1 MLPIGLLPLIRT
13 YMILHIHD
21 TLRLEDY
28 YFCYFYAKY
37 QIIVDNAI
45 RGKLVEI
52 IVAASI

>member
-1 MLPIGLLPLIRT
+1 
-13 YMILHIHD
+13 MILHIHD